1 MNISKQERTDR
12 MGKLIKGV
20 SKNARFFICDTKD
33 LVQEAMDIHSCS
45 PTGISILGRV
55 LIAAGMMGKDLK
67 NERDSMTIRINGDGP
82 AGTIIATAN
91 MKGEVKGYMSNPQAE
106 TGEQDSKH
114 LKIAKAVGN
123 GTMYVIKDMGLREP
137 FSGLVQLQTGE
148 IGDDLAYYFY
158 TSEQIPSVVAL
169 GVKINKDYKVSCAG
183 GFIIQ
188 LLPGAEN
195 EFIDRLEEKLKMI
208 RPVTEL
214 FEGGFDIYRIAK
226 LLYEDIGSDEEGK
239 LIEEYEILEESE
251 LSYKCDCSRERYLRG
266 LITLGREEIE
276 KILDEEGG
284 KMEVECH
291 FCMKK
296 YEFTK
301 KDFEDIDF

>member
-1 MNISKQERTDR
+1 

-45 PTGISILGRV
+45 ATGISILGRV
-55 LIAAGMMGKDLK
+55 LTAAGMMGKDLK
-67 NERDSMTIRINGDGP
+67 SESDSLTIRINGDGP
-82 AGTIIATAN
+82 AGTIITTAN
-91 MKGEVKGYMSNPQAE
+91 MNGEVKGYMSYPQVDTE
-106 TGEQDSKH
+106 EHDTGQ
-114 LKIAKAVGN
+114 IQIGKAVGN
-123 GTMYVIKDMGLREP
+123 GTMYVIKDMGLKDP

-169 GVKINKDYKVSCAG
+169 GVKVNQDYKISCAG

-195 EFIDRLEEKLKMI
+195 EFIDRLEEKLKVI

-226 LLYEDIGSDEEGK
+226 LLYEDMGSDVEGK
-239 LIEEYEILEESE
+239 LIEDYEILEESE
-251 LSYKCDCSRERYLRG
+251 LSYKCDCSKERYLRG
-266 LITLGREEIE
+266 LITLGRKEVEQIIEE
-276 KILDEEGG
+276 DGG

-301 KDFEDIDF
+301 EDFDGIDF